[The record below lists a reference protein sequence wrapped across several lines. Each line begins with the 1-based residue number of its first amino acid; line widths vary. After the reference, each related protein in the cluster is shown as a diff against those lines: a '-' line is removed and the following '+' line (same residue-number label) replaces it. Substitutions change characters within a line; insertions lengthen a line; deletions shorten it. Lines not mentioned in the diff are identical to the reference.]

1 QNNLSRSFNFQFGR
15 DGYRLQPQPLDDWE
29 KHLKQRYP
37 DFVVPQSGGDVA
49 TTVLAMLKDVSW
61 KDPNPENGRQ
71 LFIKFTCQKCHS
83 GRQALG
89 PDLQGVAKRFTRD
102 DLFVAIVNPD
112 RDVSN
117 RYVTT
122 TVQTTS
128 GKTYNGLIVYDSV
141 DGLTLRDAQHNTYRI
156 EAGDI
161 AARIKRRASLM
172 PSGLLRGITA
182 SEIADLYAYLQQL

>member
-1 QNNLSRSFNFQFGR
+1 
-15 DGYRLQPQPLDDWE
+15 
-29 KHLKQRYP
+29 
-37 DFVVPQSGGDVA
+37 
-49 TTVLAMLKDVSW
+49 M
-61 KDPNPENGRQ
+61 
-71 LFIKFTCQKCHS
+71 
-83 GRQALG
+83 
-89 PDLQGVAKRFTRD
+89 AKRFTRD